1 MQDIRKKHS
10 NSRSD
15 FPISRE
21 ITPRHGTSISHG
33 EFESSGERRPRFVKS
48 DDISLYKNPM
58 GRMSGGSE
66 DASSY
71 DDAYRPNK
79 KPGNS
84 WRKIKT
90 ILLYTLLFGFIFGI
104 YYALTYVFDSA
115 TITVAPNYK
124 DLNLAATPVTL
135 GEKGDI
141 PFEIA
146 TTALTKTKT
155 LPKTTTTTVE
165 KKASGQ
171 ITIYNNYATTP
182 QRLVKFTRF
191 ESTAKKIYK
200 IQDSLVIPAK
210 KGDTPGEI
218 TVKVVAESEGPG
230 YNIASDTFTIPGF
243 KGKEQYTKMYAKTAG
258 PLSGGSSGSK
268 AIVALT
274 DLNAAKDEVAVALRD
289 STKKEFGAKKWDKKI
304 PLLDSVSVNIEDNSK
319 EIMQGEADTYNAKAV
334 GSIAVIDQSSLSK
347 FALGGDVNKSLNYLF
362 NPSKSFNI
370 LVNKDSSLSSSTL
383 EATIS
388 GNARVVWLTDYTSL
402 RDKLVGKTRKDF
414 TTLITNDKTISSA
427 TISIFPPWKTD
438 FPKRKEAITVKEKLP
453 DYKL

>member
-10 NSRSD
+10 NLKSD

-21 ITPRHGTSISHG
+21 ITPRNGTSISHG
-33 EFESSGERRPRFVKS
+33 EFESSGERRPRFVRS
-48 DDISLYKNPM
+48 EDISVYKNPM
-58 GRMSGGSE
+58 GRIESESEYNNSG
-66 DASSY
+66 DAG
-71 DDAYRPNK
+71 YRE
-79 KPGNS
+79 GRQAGRS

-90 ILLYTLLFGFIFGI
+90 IGSYTLLFTFIFGI

-115 TITVAPNYK
+115 TITVVPNYK
-124 DLNLAATPVTL
+124 DLSLAATPVTL
-135 GEKGDI
+135 GEKADI

-146 TTALTKTKT
+146 TTALTKSKT

-171 ITIYNNYATTP
+171 ITIYNNYKAEP

-200 IQDSLVIPAK
+200 IQDSIVVPAK

-230 YNIASDTFTIPGF
+230 YNTLSDTFTIPGF
-243 KGKEQYTKMYAKTAG
+243 KGKDQYTKMYAKTAG
-258 PLSGGSSGSK
+258 PISGGSSGSK

-289 STKKEFGAKKWDKKI
+289 SAKKEFAAKKWDKKI
-304 PLLDSVSVNIEDNSK
+304 PLVESVSVTTEDNGK
-319 EIMQGEADTYNAKAV
+319 EVMQGDADTYNAKAI
-334 GSIAVIDQSSLSK
+334 GSIAVIDQSNLSK
-347 FALGGDVNKSLNYLF
+347 FALGGDVNKNLNYSFL
-362 NPSKSFNI
+362 PSKNFSI
-370 LVNKDSSLSSSTL
+370 LINKDSSLASSTL

-388 GNARVVWLTDYTSL
+388 GNARVVWLTDYAGL

-414 TTLITNDKTISSA
+414 TTLITNNKTISSA

-438 FPKRKEAITVKEKLP
+438 FPKRKDAVTVKEKLP